1 MARRFLFWGV
11 LLGVVAIY
19 LLAIFPTRGLFSERN
34 QLSSARTQLATL
46 TKENAQLSKKVAN
59 LNNPSVIA
67 SLARSQYGMVS
78 PGQQGT
84 INLPT
89 TSTSKTG

>member
-1 MARRFLFWGV
+1 MARRFLFWGI
-11 LLGVVAIY
+11 LLGVVALY
-19 LLAIFPTRGLFSERN
+19 LFAIFPTRGLLSERS
-34 QLSSARTQLATL
+34 QLSSARSQLVIL

-59 LNNPSVIA
+59 LSNPSVIA
-67 SLARSQYGMVS
+67 SIARSKYGMVT

-89 TSTSKTG
+89 PPPSKKG